1 MTRPATGPGILD
13 VARRAG
19 VSPATVSRVL
29 NGNTSVA
36 RERADRV
43 RAAVAAVGY
52 RPNAAA
58 RSLRRRKSSL
68 WAVVVPDVSNPYFTE
83 VVRGVEDVA
92 QTAGYSVVLCNSDE
106 NRDKEASYIAVAL
119 GEQVAGL
126 IICPTSERSTDVTA
140 LLAQGTPVVAVDRK
154 LSKVSVDT
162 VLVDNVR
169 GAEAATLHLIDG
181 GFERVACITGPKA
194 ATTARQRLS
203 GFRRALRSRGRD
215 VDETLVRHTDFQVAG
230 GREAMTSL
238 LDAGGVD
245 AVFAANGLIAV
256 GVLEAVAARGERV
269 PDDVAVVSFDDLP
282 WAGIIR
288 PSLTTVAQPTYEI
301 GRRSGELLLARIEL
315 PDRKSSSLVLPT
327 ALTVRESSRRV
338 SRPRRASR

>member
-1 MTRPATGPGILD
+1 
-13 VARRAG
+13 

-29 NGNTSVA
+29 NGHPSVA
-36 RERADRV
+36 AELADRV
-43 RAAVAAVGY
+43 HAAVAVVGY

-92 QTAGYSVVLCNSDE
+92 QPAGYSVVLCNSDE
-106 NRDKEASYIAVAL
+106 NPEKEASYIAVAL

-126 IICPTSERSTDVTA
+126 IICPTSERSTDVSA

-169 GAEAATLHLIDG
+169 GAEAATAHLIDA
-181 GFERVACITGPKA
+181 GFQHVACITGPKA

-203 GFRRALRSRGRD
+203 GYRRALRSRGRD
-215 VDETLVRHTDFQVAG
+215 LDDGLVRHTDFQVAG
-230 GREAMTSL
+230 GREAMASL
-238 LDAGGVD
+238 LEAGEVD
-245 AVFAANGLIAV
+245 AVFAANNLITV
-256 GVLEAVAARGERV
+256 GVLEAVTAREQRV
-269 PDDVAVVSFDDLP
+269 PEDVGVVSFDDIP
-282 WAGIIR
+282 WASIVR

-301 GRRSGELLLARIEL
+301 GRRSGELLLSRIEL
-315 PDRKSSSLVLPT
+315 PDRKTTSLVLAT
-327 ALTVRESSRRV
+327 ALTVRDSSRRTAT
-338 SRPRRASR
+338 RRGRHG